1 MTKRFSVDDVALMLQ
16 TNHELV
22 RKALERLIDEKRL
35 SAETFLFASTS
46 WRIAPNDVT
55 MIQDTIKMIKPSGT
69 DCSDIQQSASRR
81 RIVRKNVDPT

>member
-22 RKALERLIDEKRL
+22 RKALERLHEDKRL
-35 SAETFLFASTS
+35 SAETFLFANTS

-55 MIQDTIKMIKPSGT
+55 ILQDTIKMIQRDGVEENDTHPPS
-69 DCSDIQQSASRR
+69 SRR
-81 RIVRKNVDPT
+81 RIIRKNVDPT